1 MLQREPEH
9 GSLSSRTVK
18 EEVSQSEQLLQQSLS
33 RMEKNHVLLPAPDLP
48 RLSPQPWDGAFGG
61 SELLAGFQMWPG
73 TDGSAQAQVASKSSS
88 F

>member
-1 MLQREPEH
+1 MLQREPGH
-9 GSLSSRTVK
+9 RSLGSRAVK

-33 RMEKNHVLLPAPDLP
+33 RMERNHVLLPAPDLP

-73 TDGSAQAQVASKSSS
+73 TNGSAQVQVASESSS